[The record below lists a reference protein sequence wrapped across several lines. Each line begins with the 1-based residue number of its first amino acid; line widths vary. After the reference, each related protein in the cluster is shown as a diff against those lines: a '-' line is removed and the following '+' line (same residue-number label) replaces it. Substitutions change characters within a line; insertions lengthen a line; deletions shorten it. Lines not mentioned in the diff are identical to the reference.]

1 MFKTYEFLDKRI
13 FHIVLWKVQYCFVIC
28 GNSYTPVAFRK
39 MSFLERG
46 WNSVFVT
53 FDIIK
58 SHSFSEKFIEIPQ
71 VVQKIWRFSPSML
84 TVFINF
90 SYYWHFLVTKNL
102 MTSAYNTRCQQFF
115 CFQSTLNRLFNNC
128 VKLY

>member
-1 MFKTYEFLDKRI
+1 MQRIVRRLKLKIACLSANALIISYHLFLTPSPLRFFRNVFSRERLK
-13 FHIVLWKVQYCFVIC
+13 LWF
-28 GNSYTPVAFRK
+28 
-39 MSFLERG
+39 
-46 WNSVFVT
+46 FVT
-53 FDIIK
+53 FNIIIGYI
-58 SHSFSEKFIEIPQ
+58 FPENFIEIPQ